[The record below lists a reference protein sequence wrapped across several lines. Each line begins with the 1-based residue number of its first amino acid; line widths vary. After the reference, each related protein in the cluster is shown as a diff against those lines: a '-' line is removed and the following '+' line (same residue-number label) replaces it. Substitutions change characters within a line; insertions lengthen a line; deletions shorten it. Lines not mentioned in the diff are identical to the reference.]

1 MIINKTIKIKKKGN
15 KNIRYYS
22 DLGYDTNLDEF
33 EIDINHLTNSSKYLV
48 DIKCDFCEKIV
59 SRMYYLYLKNISS
72 NGLFACSPKCGK
84 NKTLNTNLE
93 KYGVEYPNQSEL
105 VRNKTKETNLER
117 WGVDSPLKSEE
128 IKDKKR
134 KTNLE
139 RWGVEH
145 TLQNKEI
152 RDKIKKTLLE
162 KYGVDHNFK
171 SEIIIENR
179 KETYL
184 KNWGVD
190 NPSKSEEIKD
200 KKRETSIKNWGVDN
214 PNKSEEIKE
223 KKRETNIERLGVEY
237 PMQNLDV
244 REKSKNT
251 LLEKWGV
258 EHNSKLDFVKEG
270 MKINNLEKWGV
281 EYTLQNKEIRKNI
294 KNTNLNKW
302 GVEYYTKTQDYI
314 DKVKITNLE
323 KYGVEWVLKN
333 KEIRD
338 KIKETN
344 KNKLGVDNPSKSDEI
359 KEKKRETSIKNFGFP
374 TSNQNESFRKK
385 YFNISKDS
393 SYIEYKGNSISI
405 FKCNNGHNFE
415 ISYSNYH
422 SRLKS
427 KIPHCTICHPIGNS
441 RSIKEDEVYN
451 YISSIYN
458 GEVVQSYRDGLE
470 IDIYLPELKLGFEFN
485 GLYWHSEEY
494 KSKNYHREKTD
505 YFSERGIRIIHI
517 WEDDWDLKSDILKSQ
532 ISHLL
537 GYSERIM
544 ARKCTVRNIDIPYIS
559 SDFLNKNHIQ
569 GSDKSSIKLGL
580 FSGDLLVSV
589 MTFNNLEGRTK
600 MEEGGWNLSRFCNL
614 RGLSVV
620 GAASKLLSY
629 FIREWNPKRIVSY
642 ADYNWSIG
650 NLYDKLGFSVV
661 SISRPDYKYLY
672 EGKRVHKSN
681 FSKRK
686 MKFSVT
692 ETEYME
698 EMGIHRVWDC
708 GKVKLEKH
716 LK

>member
-1 MIINKTIKIKKKGN
+1 MNCDKGHTYSINTSH
-15 KNIRYYS
+15 YS
-22 DLGYDTNLDEF
+22 
-33 EIDINHLTNSSKYLV
+33 
-48 DIKCDFCEKIV
+48 
-59 SRMYYLYLKNISS
+59 
-72 NGLFACSPKCGK
+72 
-84 NKTLNTNLE
+84 
-93 KYGVEYPNQSEL
+93 
-105 VRNKTKETNLER
+105 
-117 WGVDSPLKSEE
+117 
-128 IKDKKR
+128 
-134 KTNLE
+134 
-139 RWGVEH
+139 
-145 TLQNKEI
+145 
-152 RDKIKKTLLE
+152 
-162 KYGVDHNFK
+162 
-171 SEIIIENR
+171 NR
-179 KETYL
+179 
-184 KNWGVD
+184 
-190 NPSKSEEIKD
+190 
-200 KKRETSIKNWGVDN
+200 IKN
-214 PNKSEEIKE
+214 
-223 KKRETNIERLGVEY
+223 
-237 PMQNLDV
+237 
-244 REKSKNT
+244 NT
-251 LLEKWGV
+251 PL
-258 EHNSKLDFVKEG
+258 
-270 MKINNLEKWGV
+270 
-281 EYTLQNKEIRKNI
+281 
-294 KNTNLNKW
+294 
-302 GVEYYTKTQDYI
+302 
-314 DKVKITNLE
+314 
-323 KYGVEWVLKN
+323 
-333 KEIRD
+333 
-338 KIKETN
+338 
-344 KNKLGVDNPSKSDEI
+344 
-359 KEKKRETSIKNFGFP
+359 
-374 TSNQNESFRKK
+374 
-385 YFNISKDS
+385 
-393 SYIEYKGNSISI
+393 
-405 FKCNNGHNFE
+405 
-415 ISYSNYH
+415 
-422 SRLKS
+422 
-427 KIPHCTICHPIGNS
+427 CTICHPIGNS

-505 YFSERGIRIIHI
+505 YFNELGIRIIHI

-544 ARKCTVRNIDIPYIS
+544 ARKCTVGNIDIPYIS

-629 FIREWNPKRIVSY
+629 FIRECNPKRIVSY

>member
-22 DLGYDTNLDEF
+22 DLGYDTNLYEF

-117 WGVDSPLKSEE
+117 WGVDSPSKSEE

-145 TLQNKEI
+145 TIQNKEI

-281 EYTLQNKEIRKNI
+281 EYTLQS
-294 KNTNLNKW
+294 
-302 GVEYYTKTQDYI
+302 
-314 DKVKITNLE
+314 
-323 KYGVEWVLKN
+323 

-338 KIKETN
+338 RIEKTN
-344 KNKLGVDNPSKSDEI
+344 LENWG
-359 KEKKRETSIKNFGFP
+359 
-374 TSNQNESFRKK
+374 SNTPRNNDKFRKDN
-385 YFNISKDS
+385 FIISKDKN
-393 SYIEYKGNSISI
+393 YIKYLGTNNSLFSCDKG
-405 FKCNNGHNFE
+405 HEFE
-415 ISYSNYH
+415 IASSNYH

-427 KIPHCTICHPIGNS
+427 KIPLCTICHPIGNS

-458 GEVVQSYRDGLE
+458 VEIIQSYRDGLE

-544 ARKCTVRNIDIPYIS
+544 ARKCTVSNIDISYIS

-569 GSDKSSIKLGL
+569 GTDKSSVKLGL
-580 FSGDLLVSV
+580 FDGELLVSV

-650 NLYDKLGFSVV
+650 NLYDKLGFGVV
-661 SISRPDYKYLY
+661 SISKPDYKYLY

-698 EMGIHRVWDC
+698 EMGIYRVWDC
-708 GKVKLEKH
+708 GKVKLQKH

>member
-270 MKINNLEKWGV
+270 MKVNNLEKWGV
-281 EYTLQNKEIRKNI
+281 EYTLQS
-294 KNTNLNKW
+294 
-302 GVEYYTKTQDYI
+302 
-314 DKVKITNLE
+314 
-323 KYGVEWVLKN
+323 

-338 KIKETN
+338 RIEKTN
-344 KNKLGVDNPSKSDEI
+344 LENWG
-359 KEKKRETSIKNFGFP
+359 
-374 TSNQNESFRKK
+374 SNTPRNNDKFRKNN
-385 YFNISKDS
+385 FIISKDKN
-393 SYIEYKGNSISI
+393 YIKYLGTNNSLFSCDKG
-405 FKCNNGHNFE
+405 HEFE
-415 ISYSNYH
+415 IASSNYH

-427 KIPHCTICHPIGNS
+427 KIPLCTICHPIGNS
-441 RSIKEDEVYN
+441 RSIKEDDVYN

-458 GEVVQSYRDGLE
+458 GNIIQSYRDGLE

-580 FSGDLLVSV
+580 FSGDSLVSV

-620 GAASKLLSY
+620 GAASKLLGY

-698 EMGIHRVWDC
+698 EMGIYRVWDC